1 MRAAV
6 CRPRVCKLVIFTKN
20 DRSVRSASQKF
31 PDCGWCNRYWAV
43 FSPVKQS
50 LRSTLYTQGPQP
62 LPLLLAVRDTVE
74 LRLRFRFPLQS
85 ASYDVLRPYIGI
97 LCSFAL
103 ISHRFLHTKTLC
115 SGLMN
120 CTNLSHKICTPRCC
134 ISNCSANDSLNVLLQ
149 LYAFTAL
156 VIPIAFNM
164 HYASADK
171 SFNSFHDNNY
181 LNQQLSSP
189 S

>member
-1 MRAAV
+1 M
-6 CRPRVCKLVIFTKN
+6 IFTKN

-43 FSPVKQS
+43 FSAAKQS

-62 LPLLLAVRDTVE
+62 LPLLLEVRDTVE
-74 LRLRFRFPLQS
+74 LRLRFRFHLQS
-85 ASYDVLRPYIGI
+85 ASYDLLRPFIGI
-97 LCSFAL
+97 LSSFGL
-103 ISHRFLHTKTLC
+103 ISHRLLHTKTLC
-115 SGLMN
+115 SGLTN
-120 CTNLSHKICTPRCC
+120 CTNLSHKLCTPNCC
-134 ISNCSANDSLNVLLQ
+134 ISNCSAYDSLNVLLL
-149 LYAFTAL
+149 LYALTAL

-171 SFNSFHDNNY
+171 SFNSFHTNIY